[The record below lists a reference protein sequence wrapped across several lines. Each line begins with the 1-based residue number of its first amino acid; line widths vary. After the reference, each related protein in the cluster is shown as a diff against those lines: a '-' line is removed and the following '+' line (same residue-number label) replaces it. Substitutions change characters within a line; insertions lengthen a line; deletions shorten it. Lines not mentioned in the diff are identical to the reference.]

1 MTPYNFLRGLEKIRN
16 SKTIVDGKESAYV
29 PILPLLCLSCIALV
43 HFFVLIE
50 HCFPRDIWDQRKN
63 ETKQNKK
70 GRHLKEISDFW
81 LLKVSIYLGCVICVI
96 LQTEPRLDEWNR
108 TGHTLLP
115 YDLLKSKQT
124 T

>member
-16 SKTIVDGKESAYV
+16 SKTIVAGEESAYV

-50 HCFPRDIWDQRKN
+50 HCNLFPTGYLGPEKN
-63 ETKQNKK
+63 QTN
-70 GRHLKEISDFW
+70 GHWKEISDFW
-81 LLKVSIYLGCVICVI
+81 LLKVSICLRYVMCGI
-96 LQTEPRLDEWNR
+96 LQTEPRRDEWNR
-108 TGHTLLP
+108 TGHPFLP